1 MMTRPAGDIPSLY
14 DRYLLP
20 RLIDLA
26 CGMGR
31 VRELRAA
38 LLPRASGV
46 VLEPGIGSGL
56 NLPLYDRSRVSRVI
70 GVDPSRELLALA
82 RPRAAACGIATE
94 LIQADAAAWRAPR
107 AGVDTVVLT
116 FTLCT
121 VPDAAA
127 MLANVRAALKP
138 DGRLLICEHGAAPDA
153 GVRRWQDRLDR
164 PWGWFAGGCHL
175 NRDPVALAQDAG
187 FRFESVERRYVP
199 GAPRFAAFVSS
210 GVAVPV

>member
-1 MMTRPAGDIPSLY
+1 MMMRPPGDSPSLY
-14 DRYLLP
+14 GRYLLP
-20 RLIDLA
+20 RLIDFA
-26 CGMGR
+26 CGLGQ

-38 LLPRASGV
+38 LLPHARGV

-82 RPRAAACGIATE
+82 RPRAADCGIATE
-94 LIQADAAAWRAPR
+94 LIEADAAAWRAPL

-121 VPDAAA
+121 VSDAAA
-127 MLANVRAALKP
+127 LLANARAALAP
-138 DGRLLICEHGAAPDA
+138 GGRLLIIEHGAAPDA

-187 FRFESVERRYVP
+187 FRFESAERRYLP

-210 GVAVPV
+210 GVAVAA